1 MNPEIPPPPA
11 PLLRQVAAYPHYSV
25 LMYEVDDQERV
36 PANLDMHEL
45 SRLARKY
52 HLFRRAHPEE
62 KLTYSQIVNLND
74 DGQLGG
80 AKKRKSKKVS
90 KKKSSKKKTSKKSNT
105 QLGGAKKRKSKKSSK
120 KSSKKTSKKMSRK

>member
-1 MNPEIPPPPA
+1 MNPEIPPPPG

-36 PANLDMHEL
+36 PANLDIHEL
-45 SRLARKY
+45 GRLARKY
-52 HLFRRAHPEE
+52 HLFRRAHPEQ

-90 KKKSSKKKTSKKSNT
+90 KKKSSKKSSKKSNT
-105 QLGGAKKRKSKKSSK
+105 QLGGGKKKSKKGSKKSSK
-120 KSSKKTSKKMSRK
+120 KSSKKNSKK